1 MSEIKEI
8 SEIST
13 EDEEEE
19 AAEGSK
25 HNDKLHNKCGKANE
39 AKYNC
44 SCNLSEGLLE
54 TKIQRI
60 GLVWCGLVFF
70 DYNIHPF

>member
-1 MSEIKEI
+1 MSKIKEV

-39 AKYNC
+39 AKFNC

-54 TKIQRI
+54 TKI
-60 GLVWCGLVFF
+60 
-70 DYNIHPF
+70 